1 MISDPARRTSK
12 WRREG
17 SQGFLITTPNLRG
30 PSFRKLEKGKT
41 DMKAFVMMAAVLTS
55 ALLTVPT
62 VTEVADAKVADLRLN
77 A

>member
-1 MISDPARRTSK
+1 MLSTRAGRIRK

-17 SQGFLITTPNLRG
+17 PRGFLITPKPWALR
-30 PSFRKLEKGKT
+30 SATRKGKHA
-41 DMKAFVMMAAVLTS
+41 MKAFIMIAAVLTS

-62 VTEVADAKVADLRLN
+62 VTAVADAKVADLRLN